1 MLYSFVPF
9 VTMILANCAII
20 YKFIAAKWRSTRNGG
35 GSGSVTQAMSR
46 SATRGTAM
54 LVTVSVAFIVLTS
67 PTAVTFAITR
77 KPSIT
82 LRGIVSI
89 LQYLNHSINVVLYC
103 VVGSRFRKELFNAMC
118 CRKTAL
124 SSSVYN
130 NTVVTSLTSAENQ
143 HPTDKVRSK

>member
-1 MLYSFVPF
+1 MEKYPEL
-9 VTMILANCAII
+9 
-20 YKFIAAKWRSTRNGG
+20 
-35 GSGSVTQAMSR
+35 TQAMSR

-54 LVTVSVAFIVLTS
+54 LVTVSVALIVLTS

-77 KPSIT
+77 EPSIT

-118 CRKTAL
+118 CCRKTDL
-124 SSSVYN
+124 SSSVHN
-130 NTVVTSLTSAENQ
+130 DTVVTSLSSAENQ
-143 HPTDKVRSK
+143 HPTEKVRSK